1 MEIGEKPS
9 VFTRIAE
16 SGSEKIMTNTRPTEK
31 WGLTESADWWSAGQ
45 ARRQQAYGA
54 ATEMMLELA
63 SIQPGSRVL
72 DVAAGTG
79 DQTLMAARRVGPT
92 GNVLATDDSA
102 SMLKVAADAARNEGL
117 TNVETRVMNAEK
129 LALDTDSFDAVI
141 CRNALMLF
149 SNPAKALAEMRRVVK
164 PGSKVAVMVFSAAER
179 NPHHGIPF
187 AIIRRLGN
195 IAPPAPGEPW
205 MYALGDPG
213 VLQDVYSRAG
223 FLNVSA
229 YAVPIQRRSQSAA
242 AAVENMR
249 KGVGDIRE
257 LMNRLNEADRE
268 RAWAEITEQF
278 KRFEGPNGFEVPGEV
293 LVGVG
298 MK

>member
-1 MEIGEKPS
+1 
-9 VFTRIAE
+9 
-16 SGSEKIMTNTRPTEK
+16 MTNTLPNEK

-45 ARRQQAYGA
+45 AARQQIYGT
-54 ATEMMLELA
+54 ATEMMLGLA

-102 SMLKVAADAARNEGL
+102 SMLKVAAEAARNEGF
-117 TNVETRVMNAEK
+117 TNVETRIMNAEN
-129 LALDTDSFDAVI
+129 LALDADSFDAVI

-149 SNPAKALAEMRRVVK
+149 PNPAKALAEMRRVVK

-179 NPHHGIPF
+179 NPHHGISF

-195 IAPPAPGEPW
+195 IPPPAQGEPW
-205 MYALGDPG
+205 MYALGDPR
-213 VLQDVYSRAG
+213 VLEDVYSRAG

-229 YAVPIQRRSQSAA
+229 HAVPIQRRLPSAA
-242 AAVENMR
+242 DAIRSMR
-249 KGVGDIRE
+249 NSASDVSE
-257 LMNRLNEADRE
+257 LMSRLNDADRE
-268 RAWAEITEQF
+268 LAWAEIEQQL
-278 KRFEGPNGFEVPGEV
+278 RQFEGPNGFEAPGEV
-293 LVGVG
+293 LIGVG
-298 MK
+298 AK

>member
-1 MEIGEKPS
+1 
-9 VFTRIAE
+9 
-16 SGSEKIMTNTRPTEK
+16 MTITHPTQK
-31 WGLTESADWWSAGQ
+31 WGLTGSADWWSAGQ
-45 ARRQQAYGA
+45 GRRQQTYGA

-102 SMLKVAADAARNEGL
+102 SMLKVAAEAARNEGL
-117 TNVETRVMNAEK
+117 TNVETRIMNAEN
-129 LALDTDSFDAVI
+129 LALDADSFDAVI

-149 SNPAKALAEMRRVVK
+149 PNPAQALAEMRRVVK
-164 PGSKVAVMVFSAAER
+164 PGGKVAVMVFSAAER

-187 AIIRRLGN
+187 AIICRLGN
-195 IAPPAPGEPW
+195 IPPPAPGESW

-213 VLQDVYSRAG
+213 VLEDVYSRTG

-229 YAVPIQRRSQSAA
+229 HAVPIQRRLPSAA
-242 AAVENMR
+242 DAIRSMR
-249 KGVGDIRE
+249 NSASKVSE
-257 LMNRLNEADRE
+257 LMSRLNDADRKL
-268 RAWAEITEQF
+268 AWAEIEQ
-278 KRFEGPNGFEVPGEV
+278 RLRQFEGPNGFEAPGEV